1 MRVLIYLVCITLSES
16 IVPEQVLTYGDQ
28 MTRKNL
34 DLARGLRIDNDTVTE
49 GLKVQSPM
57 ICAPWHIK
65 QDMLEVCLLS
75 KVKLLSII

>member
-16 IVPEQVLTYGDQ
+16 IIPEQVPTYRDQ

-34 DLARGLRIDNDTVTE
+34 DLARGLRIDNDSLTE
-49 GLKVQSPM
+49 RLKVQCPM

-65 QDMLEVCLLS
+65 QDMLKVYLPS
-75 KVKLLSII
+75 KV